1 MSYPLVMDVS
11 SYQPDALS
19 FFQAAKAA
27 GVQSVII
34 KLTEGS
40 NPGTAYIN
48 PKARNQINNA
58 RAAGL
63 LVHGYHYAKF
73 NGNNDAR
80 AEADWFVKV
89 AKSLGIGNDSI
100 MALDIEDASN
110 AYLATSDANAFI
122 QRVKDLGYGKTD
134 VYSMASW
141 FWSGRLVPSQLIAKN
156 LWVANYGVSAPGVDN
171 VGLWQ
176 FTSTY
181 NIGGSKVDMSYDF
194 NGFYTKGQP
203 PIAIPDN
210 KKGWV
215 ETTAYANLRKGPGT
229 NYGVSRTMGP
239 GERYNYYAVTQN
251 GDYTWYRLT
260 PNEWVASAGAKVITA
275 PSPAAPTSGRVAQS
289 GTFKATVAVNVRSAP
304 SLSAGVVATYSP
316 GESVQYDSYID
327 AEGIRWI
334 SYVGASGNRRYVARK
349 KLDGSAVYGDAY

>member
-11 SYQPDALS
+11 SYQPDDGS
-19 FFQAAKAA
+19 FFKSAKAA
-27 GVQSVII
+27 GVQAVIV

-89 AKSLGIGNDSI
+89 AKTLGVSNDSI

-181 NIGGSKVDMSYDF
+181 NIGGNKVDMSYDF
-194 NGFYTKGQP
+194 NGFYTSGQT
-203 PIAIPDN
+203 PIGTPDS

-260 PNEWVASAGAKVITA
+260 PNEWVASAGAKVIAAPVASA
-275 PSPAAPTSGRVAQS
+275 PSRVAQS
-289 GTFKATVAVNVRSAP
+289 GTFRATVTVNVRSAP

-316 GESVQYDSYID
+316 GQSVQYDSYID
-327 AEGIRWI
+327 ADGIRWI

-349 KLDGSAVYGDAY
+349 KLDGSAMYGDAY